1 MNTVQEDM
9 DQRRLKFEG
18 KWMNVNFV
26 SFEIETNYFK
36 LVLKVDVTKDINLR
50 HYIPKT
56 PMKI

>member
-1 MNTVQEDM
+1 
-9 DQRRLKFEG
+9 
-18 KWMNVNFV
+18 MNVNFV